1 VNVNDLAGLA
11 RIRSW
16 AGRKAHTDE
25 LLSDLVVTLTR
36 NGSTVGS
43 IVCSTL
49 DLAVDALTICCGLR
63 YRRENA
69 AAWAASELALA
80 A

>member
-1 VNVNDLAGLA
+1 VTVNDLAGLA

-25 LLSDLVVTLTR
+25 LLSDRIVALDR

-43 IVCSTL
+43 IVCAS
-49 DLAVDALTICCGLR
+49 DALARTAEQICYGIRLR
-63 YRRENA
+63 RSNA
-69 AAWAASELALA
+69 AAWAASELLLA

>member
-49 DLAVDALTICCGLR
+49 DLAVDALRICCGLR

>member
-1 VNVNDLAGLA
+1 VNVDDVKGLA

-16 AGRKAHTDE
+16 ASRKAHTDE

-36 NGSTVGS
+36 NGATVGR
-43 IVCSTL
+43 IACSTL
-49 DLAVDALTICCGLR
+49 DLAFDALRICCGLR

-69 AAWAASELALA
+69 EAWQAAELALA